1 MTTLDRLMVAALMWD
16 PDRWRPSTVRRRC
29 RAWIAESRRRHRLA
43 WVLAVLFVLFVFP
56 GVVGAVATAVPASG
70 SGAGSTGMVNSGL
83 SWMGV
88 TDSSGVPLS
97 SYMFVTDR
105 GPLGGLLNPGNL
117 AMSLVIDLELAGWL
131 VIVTTA
137 IWLMGATLSLA
148 WMDRFGTIVTGVVD
162 SLTHQVPLPAMV
174 GAGVAIG
181 AVFVGWFITRGLVAK
196 AAAQVVMMIVVST
209 LGPILLAHP
218 MSEVLSSEGVLAQ
231 GRDVGVS
238 VAAGLLGDNH
248 PKPRTLTASLQTQ
261 LADNF
266 ARHPLQVW
274 NFGYVID
281 DRPAC
286 KAVWTAGMNASD
298 EEAVRN
304 GLKSCFPAAGAA
316 TDRPSVGQLG
326 AGLLLLIVGIVVIYF
341 ATVFSFRIMWASA
354 DVIYN
359 GTVFLF
365 WDIPFGGFIYGVT
378 QTSMVRRLVDTGVA
392 GVRLCANVVLLAAY
406 TLFLG
411 RMLGQ
416 AGGNVIE
423 VFIIGVIVL
432 CVGVV
437 QLKRMNSRM
446 TKTTLAIAERIG
458 QSIQAGGVFAAAGA
472 SGGGGGMGVI
482 GLANSLP
489 ASSGS
494 GLVSRLAAFSVL
506 ANSPLTE
513 LAVGMRT
520 PFRPFARLERAANT
534 GWWSAQA
541 IPGLAGPNGWWTQ
554 SVSDRELF
562 ARSARHAAESYGGLD
577 TFQGIAAALLGLDD
591 ARIPPDAA
599 WGALRGAGMT
609 NDRAMFHLDRSW
621 GIIDGNADTNPG
633 AYRHIAHVVSAMNRA
648 HTSASSL
655 ARGER
660 GGTAIEVAAD
670 YASLQRAAFM
680 YQRANGSSNV
690 RLAPRERDFVQKY
703 LAQDDDY
710 YSKHIIR
717 VVQGIADGKSLNA
730 LVKDHPDIDKAR
742 GKRLRAEL
750 AGIDKIGASRMMK
763 WISNEESGNVMKA
776 VNAAVDDPRN
786 ALLMREARARIAAAT
801 NTSHWLHDIP
811 TTSMNTV
818 TPPDPRN
825 IPRARWGAA
834 MEDVDD
840 YLRPGRN

>member
-1 MTTLDRLMVAALMWD
+1 MTIRDRLMIAVLMWD
-16 PDRWRPSTVRRRC
+16 PDRWQPSMLRRRC
-29 RAWIAESRRRHRLA
+29 GAWIAESRRQHGLA
-43 WVLAVLFVLFVFP
+43 WVMVVLFVLFVFP
-56 GVVGAVATAVPASG
+56 GLVGAVATAAPTSG
-70 SGAGSTGMVNSGL
+70 SSAGSTGMVNSGL

-105 GPLGGLLNPGNL
+105 GALGGLLNPGNL

-137 IWLMGATLSLA
+137 IWLMGAALSLA
-148 WMDRFGTIVTGVVD
+148 WMDRFGTIVTSVVD
-162 SLTHQVPLPAMV
+162 SLTRQVPLPAMV
-174 GAGVAIG
+174 GAGVAVG
-181 AVFVGWFITRGLVAK
+181 AVFVGWFIVRGLAAK

-248 PKPRTLTASLQTQ
+248 PKPKTLTASMQTQ

-298 EEAVRN
+298 EDTVRN
-304 GLKSCFPAAGAA
+304 GVKTCFPAAGAA
-316 TDRPSVGQLG
+316 TDRPSVGQVG
-326 AGLLLLIVGIVVIYF
+326 AGLLLLIAGIVVIYF
-341 ATVFSFRIMWASA
+341 ASVFSFRIMWASA
-354 DVIYN
+354 DVVYN
-359 GTVFLF
+359 GIVFLF

-378 QTSMVRRLVDTGVA
+378 QTSMIRRLVDTGVA
-392 GVRLCANVVLLAAY
+392 GVRLGANVVLLAAY

-411 RMLGQ
+411 RMLAQ

-446 TKTTLAIAERIG
+446 TQTTLAIANRIG
-458 QSIQAGGVFAAAGA
+458 QSIQAGGIFAAPGA
-472 SGGGGGMGVI
+472 SGGGGGMGVV

-489 ASSGS
+489 ASSSG
-494 GLVSRLAAFSVL
+494 GLVSRLAAFSVI

-513 LAVGMRT
+513 LVAGTRT
-520 PFRPFARLERAANT
+520 PFRPFAQMERAATT

-541 IPGLAGPNGWWTQ
+541 VPGLAGPDGWWAQ

-562 ARSARHAAESYGGLD
+562 ARSAKHAAQSYGGID

-591 ARIPPDAA
+591 SRVPPDAA

-609 NDRAMFHLDRSW
+609 NEEAVFHVARSW
-621 GIIDGNADTNPG
+621 GIVDGNVDTNPG
-633 AYRHIAHVVSAMNRA
+633 AYPLMAHVVSAMSRA

-655 ARGER
+655 ARGEK

-670 YASLQRAAFM
+670 YASLQRAAKM
-680 YQRANGSSNV
+680 YQRANGTSNV
-690 RLAPRERDFVQKY
+690 RLGSKAESFVQKY
-703 LAQDDDY
+703 LAQDKDY
-710 YSKHIIR
+710 YSKDIIKL
-717 VVQGIADGKSLNA
+717 VQGMADGRRLDT
-730 LVKDHPDIDKAR
+730 LVKDKDFDFTPARRKQLRQELSDIDR
-742 GKRLRAEL
+742 
-750 AGIDKIGASRMMK
+750 IGASRMMQ
-763 WISNEESGNVMKA
+763 WIANQESTNVFNA
-776 VNAAVDDPRN
+776 VNAAVEDPRN
-786 ALLMREARARIAAAT
+786 ALLMREARKRIDAAT
-801 NTSHWLHDIP
+801 NTSPWLHNIP
-811 TTSMNTV
+811 TT
-818 TPPDPRN
+818 P
-825 IPRARWGAA
+825 A
-834 MEDVDD
+834 
-840 YLRPGRN
+840 